1 MPSKFNSK
9 TTKNLAQ
16 THALNLGIEYKIF
29 PIQKA
34 VNLKVKQMTQVT
46 GKVPQEFEIE
56 NIQARERGQILSDL
70 AATYGALFTN
80 NGNKDE
86 VTTGYATLY
95 GDVSGAFSPL

>member
-16 THALNLGIEYKIF
+16 TLAQNLGIEYKIF